1 MDDSTQSA
9 AQKKTMPA
17 WGGLVL
23 LAIGIAAGA
32 VGATT
37 MVRTINLRHA
47 YPRAV
52 MTLMNVHVSQL
63 KHAIYTG
70 QCTVAD
76 SAAQLQRMNTL
87 ASTIQAAFKV
97 PDGSPFMQAHA
108 HLQQA
113 LDKARA
119 TPLASCQSLRAALGP
134 INDACQSCHSKFR

>member
-1 MDDSTQSA
+1 
-9 AQKKTMPA
+9 MPA

-37 MVRTINLRHA
+37 VVRTINLRHA

-52 MTLMNVHVSQL
+52 MTLMNVHVSHL
-63 KHAIYTG
+63 KHAIYAD
-70 QCTVAD
+70 QCTAAD
-76 SAAQLQRMNTL
+76 STAQLQRMATL
-87 ASTIQAAFKV
+87 AGTIQAAFKV
-97 PDGSPFMQAHA
+97 RDGSPFMQAHA
-108 HLQQA
+108 KLVTA

-119 TPLASCQSLRAALGP
+119 APLASCQSLRAALDP